1 MGLNSVLLVAA
12 GGALG
17 AVGRHAVGA
26 ALKTLSGFPWGTLGV
41 NLLGSLLMG
50 LLIGWL
56 AKQPHETLRLFLA
69 VGVLGG
75 FTTFSAFSMDLFL
88 LLEKRDMAALG
99 LYLGGSVAGGL
110 ILFSLGYLAVRGG

>member
-1 MGLNSVLLVAA
+1 
-12 GGALG
+12 
-17 AVGRHAVGA
+17 
-26 ALKTLSGFPWGTLGV
+26 
-41 NLLGSLLMG
+41 MG

-75 FTTFSAFSMDLFL
+75 FTTFSAFSLDLFL

-110 ILFSLGYLAVRGG
+110 VLFSLGYLAVRGG